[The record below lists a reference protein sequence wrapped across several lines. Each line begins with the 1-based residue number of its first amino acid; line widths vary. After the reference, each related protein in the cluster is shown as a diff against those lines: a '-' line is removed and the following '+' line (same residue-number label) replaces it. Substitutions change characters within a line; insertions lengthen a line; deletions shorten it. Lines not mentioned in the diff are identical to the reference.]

1 MQHLNLEV
9 IHQNAANNLENA
21 LRHYENASSTLE
33 QEFVELKLQ
42 ACIFQH
48 DICSAMVSFLRNK
61 PTGFS
66 ARVAL
71 KGLVLHLYEYNN
83 LMNTKLIPRLIDLAT
98 SRGVS
103 IDQATVK
110 NARAQWKLALKPLNQ
125 WSDVRNQA
133 AGHYGKDLNA
143 QITLLKKLDP
153 DQVMEVTQAF
163 LSLNKTILE
172 ALRDAGQGAKSD
184 A

>member
-1 MQHLNLEV
+1 M
-9 IHQNAANNLENA
+9 
-21 LRHYENASSTLE
+21 
-33 QEFVELKLQ
+33 ELKLQ
-42 ACIFQH
+42 ACIFQY
-48 DICSAMVSFLRNK
+48 DICSAMVGFLRNK

-71 KGLVLHLYEYNN
+71 KDLVLHLYEYDN
-83 LMNTKLIPRLIDLAT
+83 LMNTTLIPRLIDLAT

-103 IDQATVK
+103 FDKATVK
-110 NARAQWKLALKPLNQ
+110 NARAQRKIALNRLKQ

-133 AGHYGKDLNA
+133 AGHYGKDLNV

-153 DQVMEVTQAF
+153 DEVMEVTQAF
-163 LSLNKTILE
+163 LSFNKSILE
-172 ALRDAGQGAKSD
+172 GLRDAGQGVKSD